1 MGSESGF
8 FFYDS
13 QLFLCRS
20 VQRLIKGAFQ
30 FRYLP
35 RFPQSMQSSQNYRP
49 VCEILVPARGTK
61 QRMDNALSP
70 LSVERK
76 SGNSS
81 QHSTII
87 VQRPVWSICC
97 HAFGSRSRVG
107 AGGPAAGEDVSRA
120 EKSLLDPC
128 QGESDSCRP
137 PLHSRRRF
145 ALRVFGEALAGFT
158 WTSPG
163 LVRGLAAF
171 P

>member
-1 MGSESGF
+1 MDTRSGWRSRKALDDGSRAHRPDSGIDESSIDVRALSAPRTSHSIRLAKQKLPCVMGSESGF

-61 QRMDNALSP
+61 QRMDNALPP

-87 VQRPVWSICC
+87 VQRPVWSICRG
-97 HAFGSRSRVG
+97 AFASLSRVG
-107 AGGPAAGEDVSRA
+107 AG
-120 EKSLLDPC
+120 
-128 QGESDSCRP
+128 
-137 PLHSRRRF
+137 
-145 ALRVFGEALAGFT
+145 
-158 WTSPG
+158 
-163 LVRGLAAF
+163 
-171 P
+171 